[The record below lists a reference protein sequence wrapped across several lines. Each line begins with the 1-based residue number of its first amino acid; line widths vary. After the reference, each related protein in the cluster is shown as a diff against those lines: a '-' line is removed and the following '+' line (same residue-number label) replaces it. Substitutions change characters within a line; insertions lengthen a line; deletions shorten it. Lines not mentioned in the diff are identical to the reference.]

1 MTGLG
6 DRRPEVLFAQP
17 QDAPTRVDLPF
28 DEAARQVNKLEKTR
42 SQGRPSTKGKQT

>member
-6 DRRPEVLFAQP
+6 DRTPEVLLAQP
-17 QDAPTRVDLPF
+17 QDAPTRIDLRF

-42 SQGRPSTKGKQT
+42 SQAKPSTKRKQT